1 MSATKRLTRDELK
14 ARTRTRLIASA
25 RTVFARRGY
34 HRASLEEIGE
44 EAGYSTGAV
53 YSNFKGK
60 EDLFLAVLE
69 QHVADRVDAV
79 QRAVADAPTPE
90 ARLRAAADDWM
101 RFLAEDPDWYPLFIE
116 FWAYAVRDPRL
127 RAQMAERFAVILD
140 ANAALVRAGAQELG
154 IPLSDELARAGGL
167 FVTAL
172 ADGLALIKGLDPE
185 AVADEFL
192 GDAVSALPA
201 LGRGLGD
208 EA

>member
-1 MSATKRLTRDELK
+1 VSATRRLTRDELK
-14 ARTRTRLIASA
+14 ARTRARLIASA

-69 QHVADRVDAV
+69 EHIADRVHAV

-90 ARLRAAADDWM
+90 ARLRAGADDWM
-101 RFLAEDPDWYPLFIE
+101 RFLREDPDWYPLFIE

-127 RAQMAERFAVILD
+127 RAQVAQRFGVILD

-154 IPLSDELARAGGL
+154 IPLSDDLARAGGL

-172 ADGLALIKGLDPE
+172 ADGLALIRGLDPD

-201 LGRGLGD
+201 LGRGLRD